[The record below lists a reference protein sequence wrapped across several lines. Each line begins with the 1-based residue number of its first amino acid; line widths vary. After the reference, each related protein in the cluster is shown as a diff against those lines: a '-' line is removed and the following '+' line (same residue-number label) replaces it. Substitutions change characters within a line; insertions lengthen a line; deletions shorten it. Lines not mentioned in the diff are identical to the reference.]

1 MTKFKAGATQH
12 GKNAVALAG
21 EFVRWSNEM
30 TSSIRLAAI
39 VYEAGFP
46 IDEFLTRAV
55 SLLRKERI
63 RLGGALQ
70 ENSPGDGSRC
80 SAMTLVDLS
89 SRGRFRISQDLGSQ
103 AEGCRLDAQG
113 IAEFVALLDRTPDQ
127 NVELMLLNRFG
138 RAEAE
143 GGGLRFAFAH
153 AMEAG
158 IPVLTAVRAP
168 YTEAWSQFHG
178 RLAIDLPAD
187 LEVALA
193 WCRESVRL
201 LRAVRHAQLSPAG

>member
-1 MTKFKAGATQH
+1 MRQ
-12 GKNAVALAG
+12 GKTAVALAR

-30 TSSIRLAAI
+30 TGSMRLAAI

-46 IDEFLTRAV
+46 IDEFLTRVANQ
-55 SLLRKERI
+55 LRAEHI

-70 ENSPGDGSRC
+70 ENAPGDAGRC
-80 SAMTLVDLS
+80 AAMTLVDLS

-113 IAEFVALLDRTPDQ
+113 IAEFVALLDRAADQ
-127 NVELMLLNRFG
+127 DVELMVLNRFG

-143 GGGLRFAFAH
+143 GGGLRTAFAR

-178 RLAIDLPAD
+178 RLATDLPAD
-187 LEVALA
+187 IDAALA

-201 LRAVRHAQLSPAG
+201 LRAARRAQLSPAG

>member
-1 MTKFKAGATQH
+1 
-12 GKNAVALAG
+12 
-21 EFVRWSNEM
+21 M

-55 SLLRKERI
+55 SLLRTEHI

-70 ENSPGDGSRC
+70 ENSPGDGGRC

-113 IAEFVALLDRTPDQ
+113 IAEFVALFDRASQD
-127 NVELMLLNRFG
+127 NVELLTLNRFG
-138 RAEAE
+138 KAEAE
-143 GGGLRFAFAH
+143 GGGLRPVFAR

-168 YTEAWSQFHG
+168 YTEAWAQFHG
-178 RLAIDLPAD
+178 HLASDLPAD
-187 LEVALA
+187 IDAVLA
-193 WCRESVRL
+193 WCREAARQ
-201 LRAVRHAQLSPAG
+201 LRVGRHAQLSPVG